1 MTKRILAL
9 VLALALVA
17 TVFAACGG
25 DSGESSSSAA
35 GDTSSSS
42 SESTPADDSESSSEE
57 SGDDAS
63 TPEEGG
69 AAMSGEGSLE
79 ASGLKWHT
87 ADEVEGDDAVAG
99 ENDSRAFK
107 KFDQPV
113 EVHFASQID
122 PVDTTL
128 AEGESA
134 DNNQYTRY
142 LEENF
147 NIKFVSDWTVGSTA
161 DFQQKISL
169 QIASASLPDA
179 MVVPNRSYMV
189 KAAQSGLLADIH
201 DVYDQYA
208 SKQVKQIMES
218 TKGRAYSNGTYDGEF
233 VGLPNVSVETDGI
246 YIYFIRQDW
255 LDELKIEVPK
265 TIADLEAAAQKF
277 KDEGKSP
284 KYSIAGVGQGV
295 RSYANFLESGNKGY
309 GFDAVYQAKDA
320 YPGFFYYEG
329 DELVYGTNT
338 QQSRDTLEILADW
351 YKKGL
356 INPELGVAT
365 NGDEAAGVKEG
376 TCGIFMG
383 PWWSLGYGNGD
394 SFKNDPTADWQ
405 AYPLYSDDGKWNV
418 KIKDCGSSYTI
429 VNADA
434 SQETQEAIM
443 IANNVLVRDES
454 IFDTSVAIGW
464 YPIRNTMAA
473 MDECEYEYNALMD
486 VLAGNKTA
494 EDYNIPGNIYK
505 NLYTDA
511 LDLPTVFNED
521 FKGDRNVSVNDMD
534 VMTNN
539 GQFNRYYALLVG
551 DRPYATLT
559 PDKKVESVIYYTI
572 DEFDQYWT
580 QLQDLEDQTIMSIM
594 TGQADI
600 SAFDT
605 YVQNWKAQGGDTI
618 LAAVD
623 AFVKAG

>member
-1 MTKRILAL
+1 MSKRILAL
-9 VLALALVA
+9 VLALCLVA

-25 DSGESSSSAA
+25 DSTESSSAA
-35 GDTSSSS
+35 GTDSSSS
-42 SESTPADDSESSSEE
+42 SESTPADDSSE

-69 AAMSGEGSLE
+69 AAVSGEGSLE
-79 ASGLKWHT
+79 SAGLKWHA
-87 ADEVEGDDAVAG
+87 ADEVEGDDAPAG
-99 ENDSRAFK
+99 ETDDRAFQ
-107 KFDQPV
+107 KFDELV
-113 EVHFASQID
+113 EVHFASSID

-128 AEGESA
+128 SEGEDA
-134 DNNQYTRY
+134 ANNQYTRY

-147 NIKFVSDWTVGSTA
+147 NIKYVSDWTVGSTA

-169 QIASASLPDA
+169 QIASAALPDGI
-179 MVVPNRSYMV
+179 VFPNRSYMV
-189 KAAQSGLLADIH
+189 KAAQSELLADLH

-218 TKGRAYSNGTYDGEF
+218 TNGRAYSNGTYDGVF
-233 VGLPNVSVETDGI
+233 VGLPNVSVETDGV

-255 LDELKIEVPK
+255 LDELKLEVPK
-265 TIADLEAAAQKF
+265 TISDLEAVAQKF

-284 KYSIAGVGQGV
+284 KYSIAGVGQGT
-295 RSYANFLESGNKGY
+295 RSYDTFLTSGNKSY
-309 GFDAVYQAKDA
+309 GFDAVYQAMDA

-329 DELVYGTNT
+329 DELIYGTNT
-338 QQSRDTLEILADW
+338 QQTRDTLEILADW

-429 VNADA
+429 VSANASDDVKK
-434 SQETQEAIM
+434 AI
-443 IANNVLVRDES
+443 IITNNVLVRDES

-464 YPIRNTMAA
+464 YPLRNTMAA

-486 VLAGNKTA
+486 VLKGDKTA

-511 LDLPTVFNED
+511 VDLPTVFKED

-572 DEFDQYWT
+572 DEFDTYWT

>member
-9 VLALALVA
+9 ILALCLVA

-42 SESTPADDSESSSEE
+42 SESAPADDGGSSED
-57 SGDDAS
+57 GDAS
-63 TPEEGG
+63 TPEDGG
-69 AAMSGEGSLE
+69 AAVSGEGSME
-79 ASGLKWHT
+79 AAGLKWHT
-87 ADEVEGDDAVAG
+87 AEEVEGDDAPAG
-99 ENDSRAFK
+99 EIDERAFQ
-107 KFDQPV
+107 KFDEVV
-113 EVHFASQID
+113 EVHFASSID

-128 AEGESA
+128 SEGEDA
-134 DNNQYTRY
+134 ANNQYTRY

-169 QIASASLPDA
+169 QIASASLPDGI
-179 MVVPNRSYMV
+179 VVPNRSYMV
-189 KAAQSGLLADIH
+189 KAAQSELLADLH

-218 TKGRAYSNGTYDGEF
+218 TDGRAYSNGTYDGTF

-265 TIADLEAAAQKF
+265 TIAELEAAAQKF

-295 RSYANFLESGNKGY
+295 RSYANFLESGNKSY

-338 QQSRDTLEILADW
+338 QQTRDTLEILADW

-429 VNADA
+429 VSADA
-434 SQETQEAIM
+434 SDDVKKAI
-443 IANNVLVRDES
+443 IITNNVLVRDES

-464 YPIRNTMAA
+464 YPLRNTMAA

-486 VLAGNKTA
+486 VLKGEKTA

-511 LDLPTVFNED
+511 VDLPTVFKED

-572 DEFDQYWT
+572 DEFDTYWT

>member
-42 SESTPADDSESSSEE
+42 SESAPADDGESSSEE

-63 TPEEGG
+63 TPEESG

-142 LEENF
+142 LEDNF

-486 VLAGNKTA
+486 VLAGKATA

-511 LDLPTVFNED
+511 RDLPTVFNED
-521 FKGDRNVSVNDMD
+521 YKGDRNVSVNDMD

-539 GQFNRYYALLVG
+539 GQFNRYYAIMVG

>member
-1 MTKRILAL
+1 MSKRILAL
-9 VLALALVA
+9 VLALCLVA

-25 DSGESSSSAA
+25 DNGSSTAG
-35 GDTSSSS
+35 GDTSS
-42 SESTPADDSESSSEE
+42 TQESSSEAGTDASTPE
-57 SGDDAS
+57 EGGDDAS

-69 AAMSGEGSLE
+69 TGVAGEGSLE

-128 AEGESA
+128 AEGEGA

-179 MVVPNRSYMV
+179 MVFPNRSYMV
-189 KAAQSGLLADIH
+189 KAAQSELLADLH

-218 TKGRAYSNGTYDGEF
+218 TDGRAYSNGTYDGTF

-265 TIADLEAAAQKF
+265 TISDLEAAAKAF
-277 KDEGKSP
+277 MDSGKSP
-284 KYSIAGVGQGV
+284 KYAIAGVGQGV

-309 GFDAVYQAKDA
+309 GFDAVYQAMDA

-338 QQSRDTLEILADW
+338 QQTRDTLEILARW
-351 YKKGL
+351 YKEGL

-394 SFKNDPTADWQ
+394 SFKADNHADWQ

-429 VNADA
+429 VNAEA
-434 SQETQEAIM
+434 SEEVKQAVI

-486 VLAGNKTA
+486 VLAGKKTA

-511 LDLPTVFNED
+511 LDLPTVFKED
-521 FKGDRNVSVNDMD
+521 FKGDRNVSVEDMD

-559 PDKKVESVIYYTI
+559 PDKKVDSVIYYTI
-572 DEFDQYWT
+572 DQFDQYWT

-605 YVQNWKAQGGDTI
+605 YVENWKAQGGDTI
-618 LAAVD
+618 LKAVD
-623 AFVKAG
+623 EFVKAG